1 MQYKRMC
8 VWENSSAASKE
19 KNRIFNISQLSNT
32 TLHTY
37 RVFINTSVSK
47 KYESALERSNGRSY
61 QNFTPDRTCVLPKN
75 TKKIS

>member
-1 MQYKRMC
+1 MGREHRKGS
-8 VWENSSAASKE
+8 VIAKE
-19 KNRIFNISQLSNT
+19 KIYILYQFFFDMAPLFASIVKR
-32 TLHTY
+32 TY
-37 RVFINTSVSK
+37 TRVSK

>member
-1 MQYKRMC
+1 MGKLVQEVRTFSPFKPFLI
-8 VWENSSAASKE
+8 SKYS
-19 KNRIFNISQLSNT
+19 NIIILSFPAI
-32 TLHTY
+32 
-37 RVFINTSVSK
+37 RAGGSK

>member
-1 MQYKRMC
+1 M
-8 VWENSSAASKE
+8 
-19 KNRIFNISQLSNT
+19 
-32 TLHTY
+32 
-37 RVFINTSVSK
+37 TSPTPPVTPSGSK